1 LRTDY
6 AVANRTEC
14 FPLPCGKRKNANIVS
29 VLKLRPLLPLPSF
42 PKAMSHSV
50 LAVCAG
56 GFLLLRN
63 LICVWGKGRFVCTA
77 ILPEPVFKL
86 ALYFVLFITDVS
98 GACNSRL
105 PMFHESSEKKALDA

>member
-1 LRTDY
+1 
-6 AVANRTEC
+6 
-14 FPLPCGKRKNANIVS
+14 
-29 VLKLRPLLPLPSF
+29 
-42 PKAMSHSV
+42 MSHSV